1 MRRASSWPT
10 TRGVVLEVSALEN
23 GLVPRPQLAVS
34 PSLARELV
42 MLRSPPRPVNRD
54 VQLVEGPRL
63 VQGPRLVS
71 RADFM
76 AQQRD

>member
-1 MRRASSWPT
+1 M
-10 TRGVVLEVSALEN
+10 GLVVEVSALEA

-42 MLRSPPRPVNRD
+42 ILRSPPQPVNRD

-76 AQQRD
+76 ARQRD